1 MINRNTFNSTLKEE
15 QHFLKLCRTSFHLFV
30 DVKLKFFF
38 PPMVAV
44 TLSEKGEMILLK
56 FPTKRGT
63 MRIPP

>member
-30 DVKLKFFF
+30 KFFF

-44 TLSEKGEMILLK
+44 TLSEKGEMNLVKL
-56 FPTKRGT
+56 PTKRGT
-63 MRIPP
+63 MRILP